1 MSMQILKHCNNKAAI
16 NEENN
21 KGVNMNT
28 TVSTRFR
35 TAILASA
42 ALMAATIAV
51 PQQAKADA
59 TFIATM
65 LGGSA
70 LLGLLVHANQPI
82 LAPRFQRSN
91 ALLTHSRYSPMP
103 SPYASVA
110 PYPAYA
116 PVVYASVAPAP
127 MYHTPYRVMQ
137 PVRYQ
142 VSSPSASAVPQNG
155 VYQSSANMNYPMQQ
169 NMQQPVQQ
177 SVQQSMIDPMQQP
190 AQAQQ
195 MSYQAPAQYQVG
207 AGMPMAQP
215 MAQPMMPQQ
224 QQQAQYGAKY
234 SQY

>member
-1 MSMQILKHCNNKAAI
+1 MQTLKHCNNQAAI
-16 NEENN
+16 NEENK

-28 TVSTRFR
+28 TVSKRFR

-42 ALMAATIAV
+42 ALMAAATVAV

-91 ALLTHSRYSPMP
+91 ALLTHTRYSPMP
-103 SPYASVA
+103 SPYASVS

-127 MYHTPYRVMQ
+127 TYHTPYRVMQ

-142 VSSPSASAVPQNG
+142 VSSPSAIPQSG
-155 VYQSSANMNYPMQQ
+155 VYQSNANMNYPMQQ

-195 MSYQAPAQYQVG
+195 MSYQAPAQYPMG

-215 MAQPMMPQQ
+215 ISQPMMPQQ
-224 QQQAQYGAKY
+224 QQAQYGANY